1 MKGSASSYQ
10 KLVPDSAFREHYSNL
25 IKAIWTD
32 PELTEAIV
40 RDPSIL
46 KKYGFTSIPTAVR
59 FATAIGIPTRAGYD
73 QQMHDTKTD
82 GVVTFY
88 IPSKPSMD
96 DSFLTTA
103 GDSCCCCCC
112 PCCCC
117 T

>member
-1 MKGSASSYQ
+1 MTGSASSYRN
-10 KLVPDSAFREHYSNL
+10 LVPDSAFREHYSNL
-25 IKAIWTD
+25 IKAIWSD
-32 PELTEAIV
+32 PGLSEEIEK
-40 RDPSIL
+40 DPSKL
-46 KKYGFTSIPTAVR
+46 KQFGFTDIPTKVR
-59 FATAIGIPTRAGYD
+59 FAVATGIPTEAGYD
-73 QQMHDTKTD
+73 QQMHDVAEG

-88 IPSKPSMD
+88 IPSKPRMD